1 MHRCAGRTVNC
12 GQSSHTHHHRSR
24 DANPVATDCYA
35 ATSEKVSRR
44 TVSLVEHRRYHDTG
58 PEPYRTINDHAIA
71 AAPLDQVA

>member
-1 MHRCAGRTVNC
+1 M
-12 GQSSHTHHHRSR
+12 
-24 DANPVATDCYA
+24 ATDCYA